1 MQASISLC
9 ITAGMMIYSICTRHL
24 CTTNVLI
31 PSTHPSTI
39 SHRTIMTIT
48 HSVDQDMEQRKSVRR
63 EMSPAERRKWIV
75 SSTKISL
82 RERRRSSIARRTAA
96 ISSKIVPVAE
106 LKSARK
112 LHLSVTRGT

>member
-48 HSVDQDMEQRKSVRR
+48 RSVDQGMEQRKSVRR